1 MPIFEVLKNQES
13 HTAICAHFM
22 NAHFDEG
29 DIIFNDPIL
38 INENETYGS
47 LTVKLSN
54 RVGQVALNMANMLQ
68 FTSAYMLLFPV
79 GGFFEDNNIS
89 VIQFLKQI
97 F

>member
-1 MPIFEVLKNQES
+1 MSNAGIYITATAALLALRGAFEISRSGGITIFQRNLLL
-13 HTAICAHFM
+13 T
-22 NAHFDEG
+22 
-29 DIIFNDPIL
+29 
-38 INENETYGS
+38 S
-47 LTVKLSN
+47 LLTFIPYL
-54 RVGQVALNMANMLQ
+54 LYIMANMLQ